1 MKNLLKV
8 ITNIFLTSIGLSIL
22 LGSLLKIIGP
32 INQSN
37 KINIAEKSSRSFRK
51 ELLTKKSTLVKN
63 PLLTYSHLCAIVSY
77 YLLIILFLTFNLQNL
92 QINLI
97 SKFIIA
103 IVQISP
109 LLPFIKGL
117 HALHFRSMIWLCF
130 LSLVYFVH
138 GIMNALSG
146 AYNLFGWSE
155 IIFSLLLFISLAVCA
170 NTCKRR

>member
-1 MKNLLKV
+1 MQ
-8 ITNIFLTSIGLSIL
+8 SI
-22 LGSLLKIIGP
+22 
-32 INQSN
+32 
-37 KINIAEKSSRSFRK
+37 
-51 ELLTKKSTLVKN
+51 TKKSKLVKK
-63 PLLTYSHLCAIVSY
+63 PCLTYSHLCAIISY

-97 SKFIIA
+97 FKLIITM
-103 IVQISP
+103 IQISP

-146 AYNLFGWSE
+146 AYSLFGWSE

-170 NTCKRR
+170 NARKKRQKNIV

>member
-1 MKNLLKV
+1 MELVTLRARKALQKFPKTKR
-8 ITNIFLTSIGLSIL
+8 IRA
-22 LGSLLKIIGP
+22 SLWGKD
-32 INQSN
+32 QH
-37 KINIAEKSSRSFRK
+37 FYQRK
-51 ELLTKKSTLVKN
+51 FVQLITKKSTLVKN

-77 YLLIILFLTFNLQNL
+77 YLLIILFLTFSLQNL

-109 LLPFIKGL
+109 MLPFIKGL

-155 IIFSLLLFISLAVCA
+155 IICSLLLFISLAVCA
-170 NTCKRR
+170 NTCKKR